1 MWTVG
6 GVWREVWFEQG
17 AWREVWSGGRFLFCE
32 DSVMDQWT

>member
-17 AWREVWSGGRFLFCE
+17 AWREVWSGGICE
-32 DSVMDQWT
+32 GSVMDQWT